1 MAHLIGQRMPR
12 IADVQCSR
20 LVFEPGDR
28 ILVRSNHRLNTE
40 EKRRVRKSIL
50 KWAGVEVEVLIICLL
65 DMDIEI
71 EKKENKHGFYAG
83 Q

>member
-1 MAHLIGQRMPR
+1 MAHLIGQKRPR

-28 ILVRSNHRLNTE
+28 LLVRTTHRLNNE
-40 EKRRVRKSIL
+40 EKRKLRKSIL

-65 DMDIEI
+65 DLDIEI
-71 EKKENKHGFYAG
+71 QKRKNNGVIYTG
-83 Q
+83 

>member
-28 ILVRSNHRLNTE
+28 ILVRTTHSLDNE
-40 EKRRVRKSIL
+40 AKRKLRKSIL

-65 DMDIEI
+65 DLDIEI
-71 EKKENKHGFYAG
+71 EKRKDKREIYTG
-83 Q
+83 